1 MKKSWIK
8 QIIIVFIVMMMFGI
22 NMSRSYAE
30 DTPYSPE
37 TVFENHTSIMLILD
51 AETGMILDANKA
63 AIKFYGYTKE
73 ELLTMKISDI
83 NTLSEEQIDVEIE
96 NAVQEKR
103 SYFEFKHRLKD
114 GQIRDVEIYTSP
126 AQNGDGKT
134 ILFSI
139 VNDLTAKNQAAF
151 IANRNKWIAIV
162 SLSALTLVFL
172 ASSLYINLSKSKER
186 KIRKTFKG
194 LFESMNDA
202 FAILEIQFN
211 KVGDPVDY
219 LFKEMNEA
227 FTKTTIQNPEDIKN
241 SVFWKGCFDRIIID
255 GETSEFIR
263 FSEELGKYFS
273 IKSYFITRHQLAVI
287 IRDITSERN
296 MLDKTEKERHL
307 LESILEDA
315 LSGYWDWD
323 VVTDKHYFSPAF
335 KSMFGYDV
343 DELED
348 SVNIWKKL
356 LHKDDLK
363 ALWANLDVH
372 IKSQGK
378 IPFYNEVRF
387 IHKDGSNVWALFSG
401 RVVAWDQDKP
411 ARIVGCN
418 INISSLKELEMQLK
432 RERNLFKTTLHSIGD
447 GMISTDKDGTINIM
461 NNVAEDI
468 TGWRLNKAKGMPFDC
483 VFYTVDTFTRE
494 NTDNPVEIVL
504 KTTQTV
510 EMDQHVRLIKKDGS
524 EIPVEVNASPIF
536 DDQGQ
541 VTGVVVVFRDNTE
554 KQEKRERIEYLSYHD
569 QLTGLYNRHFF
580 EEELKRLDTER
591 NLPFTIAMVD
601 VNGLKL
607 TNDVFGHEAG
617 DMLLKCVA
625 EALKNECRAEDI
637 IARIGGDEF
646 VILFPKT
653 SVSESK
659 DIIHRIYQGIEQF
672 DCSNIIMSVSIGVET
687 KDKKELNI
695 REVFSRAED
704 QMYRKKLVE
713 SQEMRIRTIELIMET
728 LHQKSPEEKEHSEK
742 VERICKKLGEALK
755 FDEESQAEI
764 EMLGAMH
771 DIGKIA
777 ISDEVLNETGL
788 LSILERE
795 EIKKHPEIGY
805 QILKSADAYS
815 SLANDVLSHH
825 ERWDGEGYPRGLKG
839 EDISLMARILS
850 IAEAYVAMISDR
862 TYKPAMTHEEAIAEI
877 IACVGTQ
884 FDPKLVTLMQSM
896 DKAQL

>member
-1 MKKSWIK
+1 M
-8 QIIIVFIVMMMFGI
+8 IILAIIFTLT
-22 NMSRSYAE
+22 MSLKLQRSYAAN
-30 DTPYSPE
+30 TPYSPE

-51 AETGMILDANKA
+51 AETGQILDANLT
-63 AIKFYGYTKE
+63 AIKFYGYTKA

-83 NTLSEEQIDVEIE
+83 NTLNEEEVKKELE
-96 NAVQEKR
+96 SAVVEKR
-103 SYFEFKHRLKD
+103 TYFEFKHRLKD
-114 GQIRDVEIYTSP
+114 GQIRDVEVYTSP
-126 AQNGDGKT
+126 AQNGEGKT

-139 VNDLTAKNQAAF
+139 VNDLTAKNKAAS
-151 IANRNKWIAIV
+151 IANRNKWIAIG
-162 SLSALTLVFL
+162 SLSALTLVL
-172 ASSLYINLSKSKER
+172 SASSIYINLSKSKER

-202 FAILEIQFN
+202 FAILEIHFN
-211 KVGDPVDY
+211 KVGDPIDY
-219 LFKEMNEA
+219 GFKEINEA
-227 FTKTTIQNPEDIKN
+227 FTKITLQKPEDIKH
-241 SVFWKGCFDRIIID
+241 SVFWKSCFDLIVID
-255 GETSEFIR
+255 GETAEVVKYD
-263 FSEELGKYFS
+263 EGMEKYFS
-273 IKSYFITRHQLAVI
+273 MKSYYITRHQLAVI

-323 VVTDKHYFSPAF
+323 VALDKHYFSPAF
-335 KSMFGYDV
+335 KSMFGYGI
-343 DELED
+343 DELAD
-348 SVNIWKKL
+348 SVHIWKKL

-363 ALWANLDVH
+363 KLWSNLEAH
-372 IKSQGK
+372 INSQGK

-387 IHKDGSNVWALFSG
+387 IHKDGSSVWALFSG
-401 RVVAWDQDKP
+401 RVVAWENDKP
-411 ARIVGCN
+411 TRIVGCN
-418 INISSLKELEMQLK
+418 INITSLKELEMQLK
-432 RERNLFKTTLHSIGD
+432 LERNLFKTTLHSIGD
-447 GMISTDKDGTINIM
+447 GMISTDKDGIINIM

-468 TGWRLNKAKGMPFDC
+468 TGWKLKKAKGMPFDC
-483 VFYTVDTFTRE
+483 VFHTVDAFTKE
-494 NTDNPVEIVL
+494 NTDNPVDTVL

-510 EMDQHVRLIKKDGS
+510 EMNHHVLLIKKDKS

-536 DDQGQ
+536 DEKGQ
-541 VTGVVVVFRDNTE
+541 VTGVVVVFRDDTE

-617 DMLLKCVA
+617 DLLLKCVA

-653 SVSESK
+653 SASESK

-672 DCSNIIMSVSIGVET
+672 DCSNIVMSVSIGVET

-695 REVFSRAED
+695 REIFSRAED

-728 LHQKSPEEKEHSEK
+728 LHQKSPEEKEHSQK
-742 VERICKKLGEALK
+742 VERVCRKLGEILK

-764 EMLGAMH
+764 ELLGAMH

-777 ISDEVLNETGL
+777 ISDDVLNESGL
-788 LSILERE
+788 LSSVERE

-825 ERWDGEGYPRGLKG
+825 ERWDGEGYPRGIKG
-839 EDISLMARILS
+839 EEIPLMARVLS
-850 IAEAYVAMISDR
+850 IAEAYVAMVSDR
-862 TYKPAMTHEEAIAEI
+862 SYKDAMSHEEAIAEI
-877 IACVGTQ
+877 IACGGTQ
-884 FDPKLVTLMQSM
+884 FDPKLVKVIQSI
-896 DKAQL
+896 DKA